1 MVTLT
6 PVALS
11 QLLGPWMH
19 GKGPLRVRL
28 KGAVEKAILDGLI
41 ADGTRL
47 PSERGFADAGGV
59 SRSTI
64 VSAYDLLE
72 DDGLLERRR
81 GSGTIVRT
89 AAARSRMTSRRDAE
103 LTALSS
109 GMILQEPDDI
119 VDLTLGWPDLPNEF
133 LPYFNDLTLAELH
146 GTQCRSIYASAGL
159 PPLRERIA
167 ARYAKAGI
175 PTTAENII
183 VTTGSQQGLSLAAW
197 LFVRAGETVAIEQP
211 TFFVALDAFRA
222 LGARLR
228 AFAPG
233 FVDPSLKQE
242 MASSSFRA
250 LYCIPTFQN
259 PTGRVMPEPARR
271 NLVSLAREQ
280 SIPVLED
287 CALEALTFGA
297 PTPRSLAYFD
307 SENVVSL
314 GSLNKIFWP
323 GLRVGWIRASQSTV
337 ARLSRLKVMSDFG
350 TSVPSQV
357 VAIRVLESFDSIAA
371 FRRREFTRN
380 CDLLCQRLAEQLPD
394 WQFEKPGGGLFLW
407 VRLPFG
413 DATSF
418 AQFAARAGVRILPG
432 SSMAVDGSCTEY
444 VQLPFTACRARI
456 EAGVA
461 RLASAWRRYA
471 HTRFLRAGTS
481 AGAEDVLDDEA
492 IEGLRSGWGSV
503 TDVQGVAVS
512 KQLVET
518 HG

>member
-1 MVTLT
+1 MRSALS
-6 PVALS
+6 PSALS

-19 GKGPLRVRL
+19 GKGPLRARL

-72 DDGLLERRR
+72 EDGLLERRR

-89 AAARSRMTSRRDAE
+89 AAAHCRMTSQRDAE

-109 GMILQEPDDI
+109 GMILQESDDI
-119 VDLTLGWPDLPNEF
+119 IDLTLGWPDLPNEF
-133 LPYFNDLTLAELH
+133 LPYLSSLTATELH
-146 GTQCRSIYASAGL
+146 GTECRSIYAPTGL
-159 PPLRERIA
+159 PSLRERIA

-183 VTTGSQQGLSLAAW
+183 VTTGSQQGLSLAAC
-197 LFVRAGETVAIEQP
+197 LFVRPGETVAIEQP
-211 TFFVALDAFRA
+211 TYFVALDIFRT

-233 FVDPSLKQE
+233 FTDRLLEKE
-242 MASSSFRA
+242 AAKSSFRA

-259 PTGRVMPEPARR
+259 PTGHVMPETARR
-271 NLVSLAREQ
+271 NLARLAREHD
-280 SIPVLED
+280 IPVLED
-287 CALEALTFGA
+287 CSLEALTFGG
-297 PTPRSLAYFD
+297 PTPRSLAFFD
-307 SENVVSL
+307 AENVVSI
-314 GSLNKIFWP
+314 GSLSKIFWP
-323 GLRVGWIRASQSTV
+323 GMRVGWIRASQRII
-337 ARLSRLKVMSDFG
+337 ARLGRLKVMSDLG

-357 VAIRVLESFDSIAA
+357 LAIRVLDSFDQIAG
-371 FRRREFTRN
+371 FRQRQLKRN
-380 CDLLCQRLAEQLPD
+380 CDLLSQCLAERLPQ
-394 WQFEKPGGGLFLW
+394 WRFEKPAGGLFLW

-418 AQFAARAGVRILPG
+418 AQFAARAGVRIPPG
-432 SSMAVDGSCTEY
+432 SSMTVDGSCAEY
-444 VQLPFTACRARI
+444 VRLPFAVCRARI
-456 EAGVA
+456 EAGVT

-471 HTRFLRAGTS
+471 QTRSPGFESLG
-481 AGAEDVLDDEA
+481 
-492 IEGLRSGWGSV
+492 I
-503 TDVQGVAVS
+503 GV
-512 KQLVET
+512 
-518 HG
+518 